1 MSKIRGGERGSESV
15 ELAILLPVA
24 FLVLALVVAG
34 ARVALA
40 GNRISGVAGIAAREA
55 SLARSPAAAQTAAI
69 EAATQALDDRDLHCR
84 SITVDVDTSSFSAA
98 PGAGASVSVSVGC
111 TVDLSDIGFA
121 GLPGSRTL
129 DDVAAS
135 PVDPTR
141 GTP

>member
-1 MSKIRGGERGSESV
+1 MTRPRGERGSESV

-40 GNRISGVAGIAAREA
+40 GNRITGVAGIAAREA
-55 SLARSPAAAQTAAI
+55 SVARSPAAAQTAATL
-69 EAATQALDDRDLHCR
+69 AATQALDDRELHCR
-84 SITVDVDTSSFSAA
+84 SITVDVDTSKFSAA
-98 PGAGASVSVSVGC
+98 PGDGASVSVRVGC

-141 GTP
+141 GTS